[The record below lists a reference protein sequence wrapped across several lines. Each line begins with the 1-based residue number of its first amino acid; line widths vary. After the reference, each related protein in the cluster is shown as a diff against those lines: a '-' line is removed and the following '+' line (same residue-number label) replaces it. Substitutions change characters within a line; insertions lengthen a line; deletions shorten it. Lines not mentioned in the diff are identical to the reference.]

1 MSRFSIDAIKR
12 FRKTFDIFD
21 IDGDGVIN
29 ESELHQVALRLG
41 YRLSRQQVEVSFQR
55 TLQYWWKI
63 LF

>member
-41 YRLSRQQVEVSFQR
+41 YRLSRQQVEVSFQ
-55 TLQYWWKI
+55 
-63 LF
+63 